1 MITKD
6 NVLDAINIVND
17 TNLNNNDK
25 LFIISILRTTIK

>member
-6 NVLDAINIVND
+6 NVLDAIKIVND